1 MTKKNKVP
9 FPYLQKAR
17 KIKGLTQLDVAK
29 KTGIK
34 YHTFVSQ
41 IETGECSLPPHRM
54 ESWARVLGVPLD
66 EFNTDQTL
74 TVKLVFKGTNIEFVD
89 FSAEVD
95 YGRKT

>member
-66 EFNTDQTL
+66 EFSKEVLKQYHP
-74 TVKLVFKGTNIEFVD
+74 EFYAGI
-89 FSAEVD
+89 FLGEI
-95 YGRKT
+95 K

>member
-66 EFNTDQTL
+66 EFSKEVLKQYHT
-74 TVKLVFKGTNIEFVD
+74 EFYAGI
-89 FSAEVD
+89 FLGEI
-95 YGRKT
+95 K